1 MYWRHSKPHHTKL
14 EIMCML
20 SKDSTAV
27 LCEIILSLVMVF
39 LASCTSL
46 ELQLDSQS
54 PYNHLGTGDSQKEH
68 RISNPVPEDVNNTT
82 SSTADDEGPL
92 KIGVQEAIL
101 MAMQN
106 NQDLIVQR
114 MNPSIKRTFEDEQRA
129 IFDPVLGAEI
139 SSTRTV
145 AERLSRAGSGK
156 ESSTVDR
163 ILGSVFIDEFFPTGT
178 NLSLQGSTSIVDSS
192 LYTDTFAE
200 THLGLTVTQ
209 ALLQGADIRA
219 NTAGIH
225 QAKVDISISE
235 YELRG
240 FAELLIEEVE
250 SRYWD
255 YALAQRQ
262 IEIYTDSL
270 DLAQKQMAE
279 VEERIKI
286 GKLAET
292 ELAAAQAEVALRR
305 ENLINARS
313 DLAKERLLLLKLLNP
328 HGENMWDRQLILQ
341 DEPVVPDVKLD
352 DVEQHVKVALKMRA
366 DLNQAR
372 MEVQKGDLEIVKTKN
387 GLLPRLDFFLT
398 FGKTGYSDSFN
409 RSAHNIDGDSYD
421 IIAGLLFEYPPI
433 NRDAKSRHSRAV
445 ITRQQAIEAVDN
457 LAGIIQVDVRSAYI
471 EVNRAKEQ
479 MAATAATRKF
489 QEEKQRAETEKFRV
503 GKSTSL
509 LVAQAQRDLVAS
521 QITEIEAVV
530 NCLKSLVN
538 LYLLEG
544 SLLERRGI
552 FTLAPKTATL
562 NDVG

>member
-1 MYWRHSKPHHTKL
+1 M
-14 EIMCML
+14 
-20 SKDSTAV
+20 
-27 LCEIILSLVMVF
+27 ILPLAMVF

-46 ELQLDSQS
+46 EPQLDSQS
-54 PYNHLGTGDSQKEH
+54 SYDRLGTRNSQKEH
-68 RISNPVPEDVNNTT
+68 RISKPVPKDVNTTT
-82 SSTADDEGPL
+82 SSTAGDEGPL
-92 KIGVQEAIL
+92 NIGVQEAIL

-106 NQDLIVQR
+106 NRGLVVQR
-114 MNPSIKRTFEDEQRA
+114 MNPSIKRTFEDEERA
-129 IFDPVLGAEI
+129 IFEPVLGAEI
-139 SSTRTV
+139 SSIRTL
-145 AERLSRAGSGK
+145 AERLSRAGSST

-163 ILGSVFIDEFFPTGT
+163 IMGSAFIDKFFPTGT

-192 LYTDTFAE
+192 LYTDTFTE
-200 THLGLTVTQ
+200 TRLGLTVTQ
-209 ALLQGADIRA
+209 ALLQGADLRA
-219 NTAGIH
+219 NTASIH
-225 QAKVDISISE
+225 QAKVDIWISE

-240 FAELLIEEVE
+240 FAELLLEEVE

-255 YALAQRQ
+255 YTLAQRQ

-270 DLAQKQMAE
+270 NLAQKQMAE
-279 VEERIKI
+279 VQERIKI

-328 HGENMWDRQLILQ
+328 PGKNMWERQLILQ
-341 DEPVVPDVKLD
+341 DQPVVPSVELD

-387 GLLPRLDFFLT
+387 GLLPKLDFFLT

-409 RSAHNIDGDSYD
+409 RSVHNIDGDSYD

-433 NRDAKSRHSRAV
+433 NRGARSRHNRAV
-445 ITRQQAIEAVDN
+445 ITRQQAVEAVDN
-457 LAGIIQVDVRSAYI
+457 LAQILQVDVRSAYI
-471 EVNRAKEQ
+471 EVNRTKEQ

-521 QITEIEAVV
+521 QIAEIEAVV

-538 LYLLEG
+538 LHRLEG

-552 FTLAPKTATL
+552 FTPAPKTATL
-562 NDVG
+562 NGVD